1 MRKTNSCQIDRELM
15 IVRYYDFA
23 SSAYLSG
30 WGEHFHYCPFAPNE
44 PILQAMAFY
53 EHRFAHLMGLR
64 PGMKVLDVGCGVG
77 GPAREIAK
85 FIGCEIVGITI
96 NQRQVDRARELTEEA
111 GMSDKCVFIQGDF
124 LVWLLRCYWLI
135 IGHGLLTA

>member
-1 MRKTNSCQIDRELM
+1 MT
-15 IVRYYDFA
+15 
-23 SSAYLSG
+23 
-30 WGEHFHYCPFAPNE
+30 
-44 PILQAMAFY
+44 FY
-53 EHRFAHLMGLR
+53 EHRFAHLMGLK

-111 GMSDKCVFIQGDF
+111 GMADKCVFIQGDF
-124 LVWLLRCYWLI
+124 LVCFPRCN
-135 IGHGLLTA
+135 